1 VCVCVRY
8 IATEDIR
15 SSPNLMVIID
25 CATTGRSGDQLGR
38 VICAKTFLAALMLP
52 RALRVVV
59 GQRYPD
65 ASTNTGTKIL
75 RDFIQAHDQEKQIK
89 DLVVRNRVL
98 DFEDVL
104 YPENY
109 VMEINRRR

>member
-1 VCVCVRY
+1 MLL
-8 IATEDIR
+8 R
-15 SSPNLMVIID
+15 S
-25 CATTGRSGDQLGR
+25 
-38 VICAKTFLAALMLP
+38 
-52 RALRVVV
+52 LRVVV
-59 GQRYPD
+59 GPRYPD

-75 RDFIQAHDQEKQIK
+75 RDFIQTLDQEKQIK